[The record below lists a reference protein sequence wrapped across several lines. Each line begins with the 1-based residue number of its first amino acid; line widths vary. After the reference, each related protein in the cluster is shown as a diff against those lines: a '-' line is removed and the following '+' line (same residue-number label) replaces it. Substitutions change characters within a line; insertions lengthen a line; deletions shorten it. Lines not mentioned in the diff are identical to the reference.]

1 MEENRIEAVMYIF
14 INREL
19 RMSAGKLGAQSA
31 HAAVEAYRSSD
42 PKLVKQWYNTGH
54 TKLILQARDS
64 ETLQTIERS
73 LNKHGLKTFPVIDEG
88 RTEIDPNQFTALGV
102 EIVNKA
108 NEYIQD
114 IFSTFQLYR
123 E

>member
-1 MEENRIEAVMYIF
+1 MEEDKTEAVMYIF

-19 RMSAGKLGAQSA
+19 NMSAGKLGAQSA
-31 HAAVEAYRSSD
+31 HAAVEAYRGSD
-42 PKLVKQWYNTGH
+42 PVLIEQWYNSGH

-64 ETLQTIERS
+64 KVLQTIEQS
-73 LNKHGLKTFPVIDEG
+73 LNGHGFKTFPIIDEG
-88 RTEIDPNQFTALGV
+88 RTEINPNQFTALGV
-102 EIVNKA
+102 EIVDKA
-108 NEYIQD
+108 NEYVRD

>member
-1 MEENRIEAVMYIF
+1 MEENKIDAVMYIF
-14 INREL
+14 VNRGL
-19 RMSAGKLGAQSA
+19 HMSAGKLGAQSA

-42 PKLVKQWYNTGH
+42 PKLVKRWYDSGH
-54 TKLILQARDS
+54 TKLILQARNS

-73 LNKHGLKTFPVIDEG
+73 LNEHGLKTFPIIDEG

-102 EIVNKA
+102 EIVDKSD
-108 NEYIQD
+108 EYVQN
-114 IFSTFQLYR
+114 IFNTFQLYR